1 LTAAKLAWRLLIH
14 AAADGA
20 WNMAVDE
27 AILDSCV
34 GGSPPF
40 APTIRLYGWSPA
52 ALSLGRFQ
60 EAGPAYDPVY
70 LRESGI
76 DLVRRPTGGS
86 AVLHEFE
93 RTYAVVARL
102 REGAFPGGVLD
113 TYRRVA
119 AALCAAM
126 RELGLEAVA
135 HGADEASPRTPTGGA
150 CFGARSA
157 HEIAVSGRK
166 LVGSAQLRR
175 HGAFLQHG
183 SVLMRADPVRMARAM
198 RLADTPRAH
207 TDLTCATGHTPDPS
221 VVDRAL
227 VRGFES
233 TFSVRMTPASLT
245 ARETERA
252 TRLRARKYLS
262 EVWTREG
269 RHPRER

>member
-1 LTAAKLAWRLLIH
+1 
-14 AAADGA
+14 
-20 WNMAVDE
+20 MAVDE
-27 AILDSCV
+27 AILDGCIAGAARST
-34 GGSPPF
+34 
-40 APTIRLYGWSPA
+40 PTLRLYGWSPP

-60 EAGPAYDPVY
+60 EARTSHDPVY

-93 RTYAVVARL
+93 RTYSLVARL
-102 REGAFPGGVLD
+102 REGEFPGGVLD

-135 HGADEASPRTPTGGA
+135 HRAVRESPRRAAEAA
-150 CFGARSA
+150 CFGGPSA
-157 HEIAVSGRK
+157 HEVAVSERK

-175 HGAFLQHG
+175 RGAFLQHG
-183 SVLMRADPVRMARAM
+183 SVLVRAEPERLARALG
-198 RLADTPRAH
+198 LAHPPRGF
-207 TDLTCATGHTPDPS
+207 TDLTRATGGTPDPS
-221 VVDRAL
+221 AVDRAL

-233 TFSVRMTPASLT
+233 TFGVRAAPGTLT
-245 ARETERA
+245 TSEIEHA

-262 EVWTREG
+262 GVWTREG
-269 RHPRER
+269 RLARAR